1 MKNVIQ
7 PKMNG
12 SNGILSRIAE
22 KCWWKAAAAWLGWA
36 HVGNQSAAEHAAVLQ
51 CCNAAVLQY
60 PARAP
65 RTLASRRSCGGPAL
79 GEQWPIHR
87 PQICE
92 HPYKPLIFLYRS
104 SSSHFVSKVAT
115 AKCVKQVTNFKLMS
129 LRSIN
134 SKYFIQLCYL
144 VPERSERRHK
154 SCKLN
159 IIINHKWTSR
169 VSRGAGAGPGLFQE
183 LHSFV

>member
-1 MKNVIQ
+1 MEFWAGLRKSVDGKLLQ
-7 PKMNG
+7 
-12 SNGILSRIAE
+12 R
-22 KCWWKAAAAWLGWA
+22 GWA
-36 HVGNQSAAEHAAVLQ
+36 GLMSGTSLLQ
-51 CCNAAVLQY
+51 NTPPCCSAAVLQY

-115 AKCVKQVTNFKLMS
+115 AKCVKQVKIFKS
-129 LRSIN
+129 LS
-134 SKYFIQLCYL
+134 LCMWHWHYVL
-144 VPERSERRHK
+144 GLPTVNTRRHK

-159 IIINHKWTSR
+159 IIINQKWTSR